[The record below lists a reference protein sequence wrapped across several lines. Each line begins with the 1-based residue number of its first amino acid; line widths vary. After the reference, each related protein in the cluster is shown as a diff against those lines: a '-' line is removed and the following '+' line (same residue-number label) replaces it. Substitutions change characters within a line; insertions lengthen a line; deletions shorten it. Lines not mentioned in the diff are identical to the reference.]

1 MTTFTILHLYT
12 DSHEAVFLIEQGID
26 RRRQV
31 WLRDL
36 DLERAASDA
45 TAAITKEEK
54 KVSKTFP
61 FYLLLLSWRNAFN
74 FLQVSIAE
82 QGSRASAAFPFP
94 VAGEAEAA
102 FTVEVAR
109 PAREGRGEGK
119 GRERQAL
126 EVSLEE
132 SCCVSNF

>member
-1 MTTFTILHLYT
+1 MHSI
-12 DSHEAVFLIEQGID
+12 
-26 RRRQV
+26 
-31 WLRDL
+31 
-36 DLERAASDA
+36 
-45 TAAITKEEK
+45 
-54 KVSKTFP
+54 
-61 FYLLLLSWRNAFN
+61 FN
-74 FLQVSIAE
+74 STNLQVSIE
-82 QGSRASAAFPFP
+82 EPGSRASSAFPFP

>member
-1 MTTFTILHLYT
+1 MHYYK
-12 DSHEAVFLIEQGID
+12 DCHKAVFLTEQGID

-36 DLERAASDA
+36 DPERAASDA

-54 KVSKTFP
+54 KVRKTFP
-61 FYLLLLSWRNAFN
+61 FSFFLVVGMHSIFN
-74 FLQVSIAE
+74 STNLQVSVEE
-82 QGSRASAAFPFP
+82 QGSRASSAFPFP

-109 PAREGRGEGK
+109 PAREGRGEG
-119 GRERQAL
+119 GREREAL
-126 EVSLEE
+126 EIAVEE
-132 SCCVSNF
+132 SCWVSNL